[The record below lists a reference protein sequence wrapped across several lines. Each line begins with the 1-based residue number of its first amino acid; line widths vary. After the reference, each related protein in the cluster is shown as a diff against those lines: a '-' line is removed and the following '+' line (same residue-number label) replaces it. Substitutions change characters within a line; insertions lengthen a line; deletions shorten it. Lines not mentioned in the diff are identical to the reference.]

1 MAWDARRYVSGGVQV
16 SRPLC
21 RTETHQQR
29 DVAHA
34 HLRGKRLNAMLAVA
48 LHIRQILWEEH
59 VSVEHLATP
68 RKAAGMH
75 TLVMAITVANIVTKH
90 VMKAIAGLHCSRKV
104 SRSAQVNILSHGSG
118 NAPQTGGP
126 ARPGW
131 RGRHQS

>member
-59 VSVEHLATP
+59 AFQSSTLQHRVRPLACTP
-68 RKAAGMH
+68 
-75 TLVMAITVANIVTKH
+75 
-90 VMKAIAGLHCSRKV
+90 
-104 SRSAQVNILSHGSG
+104 
-118 NAPQTGGP
+118 
-126 ARPGW
+126 W
-131 RGRHQS
+131 